1 VGDKFS
7 ITVSP
12 GDLSS
17 AETLLGDLA
26 RNVEEEGTKLAD
38 LPGKAASWTGRTAT
52 TLKAEMTRI
61 AGQMKSSPEHFTT
74 AKTAVG
80 TFRGAIEDAQTKT
93 LPDLNRRWN
102 ESISTYDSAVSAA
115 GREYSSTVGPYRRM
129 PDEDSADLR
138 QGAQDKRNRAVDAA
152 AGVRDA
158 EQRKLQGEYDALVRE
173 LETAATTCGS
183 ALAAAVL
190 VAVPAEVVSRY
201 LAGGGMGPGA
211 LDADFDKLTRD
222 ARQKLTGDESLA
234 GRADDLKAGE
244 ELARTVG
251 DKVRNGQ
258 PLTAEEIAYL
268 RANARNQAFV
278 QGFMQT
284 MGPEALA
291 ALSYTTLIDVEQ
303 GQGDEKKNA
312 DDLKGALTDLFTTGS
327 HIQVDD
333 GKGGQR
339 YLMDDGWLNNFSPA
353 KGLPDIPGYSGVQDH
368 GYEPGVL
375 LPFLTQPVSENFS
388 KVVGDRWLRDYETA
402 KKNGMLDNFYQMYRT
417 PIGDHDVNNIVFDRI
432 GDHPN
437 VSNDLMTSHTQTF
450 MELFAGQDPF
460 LIGGVNDEPD
470 IRKQLDTILRRGVLE
485 VTDPQHLSNA
495 DYIVASMGKYLAVN
509 GDQKFIK
516 EVLPALG
523 DILVDDRYLTGQ
535 IVSVSTPY
543 APDFDPKAGFPA
555 YNRDPNFGLLMDRD
569 LWAQLQQDALR
580 SPENVDK
587 IVGATHDW
595 LVAAKDG
602 TFPIAFSYP
611 PERIGPDGKPRLGPD
626 GEPISAEGNYAVISL
641 DLYQQAAVSSF
652 LGTNLIAVGD
662 DLTKEMEARIGDV
675 ENRAEFA
682 KAAFGKI
689 VEYAGNP
696 AQIATDA
703 KALTIDTAVN
713 FATDTYKD
721 WAIEDI
727 KREYTGQI
735 DGVTKAA
742 EQFMNPDFLSNS
754 NDTLRTIATSY
765 QPGENP
771 PSVYTRDTVGGP
783 LDKYE
788 GDPLTYVGHDSQYVN
803 GTVMTDDFLVY
814 KKNPDGT
821 VATADG
827 RPVVTGILDPSQM
840 NSLQRQAYDNWIHDP
855 AVQQKLHSTDRAL
868 QEAAARAKTN

>member
-251 DKVRNGQ
+251 DKVKRGEN
-258 PLTAEEIAYL
+258 LTPEEIAYL
-268 RANARNQAFV
+268 KANAGNQAFV
-278 QGFMQT
+278 QGFMQSL
-284 MGPEALA
+284 GPEGMAALA
-291 ALSYTTLIDVEQ
+291 HMTLVNAQNPRERQ
-303 GQGDEKKNA
+303 AADE
-312 DDLKGALTDLFTTGS
+312 LKGVLTDVFVTGS

-333 GKGGQR
+333 GHGGQR
-339 YLMDDGWLNNFSPA
+339 YLMDDGWLDNFNPS
-353 KGLPDIPGYSGVQDH
+353 KGLPEEMGKRIQPGYAPAD
-368 GYEPGVL
+368 L
-375 LPFLTQPVSENFS
+375 IPFLTKPLSENFS
-388 KVVGDRWLRDYETA
+388 TVVGDRYLREYDNA
-402 KKNGMLDNFYQMYRT
+402 LKNGGLDNLHRRYRT
-417 PIGDHDVNNIVFDRI
+417 QFGGYDMENTLFSRMA
-432 GDHPN
+432 DHPN
-437 VSNDLMTSHTQTF
+437 VANELMTRHLDAFGFIMT
-450 MELFAGQDPF
+450 GQDGQ
-460 LIGGVNDEPD
+460 LIGRANDTD
-470 IRKQLDTILRRGVLE
+470 VRKQLNTMLQGAVLGIDE
-485 VTDPQHLSNA
+485 NDPQRVSNA
-495 DYIVASMGKYLAVN
+495 DYIMAGMGKYLATHE
-509 GDQKFIK
+509 DQKLIK

-555 YNRDPNFGLLMDRD
+555 YNRDPNLGLLMDRD

-703 KALTIDTAVN
+703 KALTIDTAVT
-713 FATDTYKD
+713 FATDKYKN

-788 GDPLTYVGHDSQYVN
+788 GDPLTYVGHNSQYVN

-821 VATADG
+821 VATAGG